1 LGENALLIF
10 VWVIFHRRRSI
21 LSNRE
26 NVAREAGNLN
36 RRRCSGRSGNAEQP
50 EVDQAHGE

>member
-36 RRRCSGRSGNAEQP
+36 RRRCPG
-50 EVDQAHGE
+50 